1 MLNEC
6 SVPSCAYVQ
15 VWDYSYIVSTVTWCG
30 MPVAAA
36 VGWALAV
43 WRIAY
48 FKKLLALFR
57 TTLEE
62 TDAVR
67 VIDTWR
73 FHDHREVEILVRL
86 ALSERPPDQDA
97 SSPDASTSDA
107 SMVELAEYVIK
118 CGLAHLSKEPFMFV
132 LR

>member
-1 MLNEC
+1 MYL
-6 SVPSCAYVQ
+6 Q
-15 VWDYSYIVSTVTWCG
+15 VWDYSYIVSILTWCG
-30 MPVAAA
+30 MPVAAV
-36 VGWALAV
+36 VGWALVV
-43 WRIAY
+43 WRISY

-73 FHDHREVEILVRL
+73 FTDHREVEILVRL

-97 SSPDASTSDA
+97 STAPDVT
-107 SMVELAEYVIK
+107 MVELADYVIK